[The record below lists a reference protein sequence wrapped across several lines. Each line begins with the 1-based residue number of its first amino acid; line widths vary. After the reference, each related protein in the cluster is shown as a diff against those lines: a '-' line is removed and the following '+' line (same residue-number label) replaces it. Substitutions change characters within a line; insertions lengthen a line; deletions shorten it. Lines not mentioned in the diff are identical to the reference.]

1 MENKICKSSSSRNS
15 MWIQAVKTFCP
26 KNSSL
31 KSLFWKS
38 LNWNEFHRQV
48 TVLVYVNEI
57 TTEVLWDTM
66 DTAFAKQRNNT
77 FDRYQFSM
85 RKQLK
90 CQSVDFFLEA
100 GKILQITVTLL
111 IKKILSLVMCF
122 LPIFQMKKDSSKYL
136 WKRWNRRSRWNW
148 RSITKKFSNGQT
160 KCLLQS
166 LIHRADPILNFWLV
180 LPLKYS

>member
-1 MENKICKSSSSRNS
+1 MENQIGKSSSSRNS

-38 LNWNEFHRQV
+38 LNSNEFHRQV

-90 CQSVDFFLEA
+90 CQSVDFFGSWKDLANNCDIIDKEDSF
-100 GKILQITVTLL
+100 V
-111 IKKILSLVMCF
+111 SDVF
-122 LPIFQMKKDSSKYL
+122 LANISDEESQ
-136 WKRWNRRSRWNW
+136 
-148 RSITKKFSNGQT
+148 Q
-160 KCLLQS
+160 
-166 LIHRADPILNFWLV
+166 
-180 LPLKYS
+180 